1 MVHKNIDITLM
12 SIFTKFA
19 YFVPNYQCIKANNFK
34 EVATYFR
41 A

>member
-12 SIFTKFA
+12 SIFTKFD
-19 YFVPNYQCIKANNFK
+19 FVPNYQCIKTNNFK
-34 EVATYFR
+34 EVATYSR

>member
-12 SIFTKFA
+12 SIFIKFD
-19 YFVPNYQCIKANNFK
+19 FVPNYKCIKANNFK
-34 EVATYFR
+34 EVATYSR